1 MKRKNIILIS
11 LFLIMALIN
20 TGIVFAEDFKEVN
33 LSDNL
38 DKNQMIIDEETIDNQ
53 ENIINGL
60 PYKEEVGEDS
70 EAIIDDYEC
79 ISDEN
84 NDHNNLKGSNL
95 EANNLEST
103 IYVEAQKTNQNQ
115 MTDPTIQN
123 AINSANAGDTI
134 IIKGQTYAHC
144 HFIVNKTLTIIS
156 ETGTL
161 MTPCPSNTQGSRAH
175 GIFYIT
181 PEASGTIIKGFTLM
195 DDDEYTLENDYGIY
209 INGASNVQIINCTIE
224 SGIADGIRV
233 TNGTNTKVTDSLIKD
248 SNIGI
253 NIINSSQTTIKSN
266 EITNNTKTGIFI
278 SGSTRNTTIDANNIT
293 YNQATGINIVTADHI
308 YILNN
313 YISFNQKSGSGAGVY
328 VNCNITKIEILGNLF
343 RQNGQYGILNDYRTR
358 NMDAK
363 KGAEKLEVV
372 DNNYF
377 MGHTERT
384 VYHIDYVEYPGGP
397 YTYDSTTDTYT
408 NVGNGNGNYDI
419 DKSTVYLGYA
429 FLIDETICG
438 ATLYKAPNTGWS
450 ENGNRNL
457 MIGEITQVKKGTY
470 QIAITNASGSI
481 ATDFNSIYVTFYLNK
496 NNTESS
502 PQEGDV
508 YKTVLIKDGV
518 ATVSFSEKDYLESGN
533 VLLAVFPGLIGKTNV
548 DPHATF
554 NIADDQLPK
563 DSINTKIT
571 VSNMNTYPNSGAT
584 FTATLKD
591 EYGNPLAGK
600 TIKISL
606 NGNTL
611 TRTSDSKGKVSLPI
625 KLASEKTYT
634 ISLIFNGDDEYNKTS
649 AKASIVVKKT
659 GQKIVSS
666 NKAFAPNKA
675 SYYSITLKDENNKA
689 IANKYVKFTI
699 NRKTYSVKTNSKG
712 IAKVK
717 IKLSVK
723 KKYKISIKSAA
734 TKKYRAMTKTNYITI
749 KALKQ
754 KISSS
759 NVRYAP
765 KSVNYYSISLKD
777 QNNIAIANKKITV
790 KIGTKTY
797 SKKTNSKGTVK
808 IKINYSKKGTYKVTI
823 KSPKTKQYIAKS
835 KANKIVITSLK
846 QKIVSSNKKF
856 TPKASGY
863 YNITLKDENNKAIP
877 NKAVKFTLNKKT
889 YTIKTNSKGIARL
902 KINLTGDKAYALK
915 ISSPKTNQYKAMT
928 KTNNIT
934 VTRGSPKIL
943 SYNRTYSKNTEEE
956 YSVYLSDYAGKKL
969 SGEKI
974 SFEFDSRN
982 YTALTD
988 ANGMAKFIVNMENP
1002 GTYQVISK
1010 FLGNTL
1016 NKAISVTNTITIKD
1030 ATNTKFVDKNLPNS
1044 EIQKIIDSSNDE
1056 DTIEFLGDAYNNVK
1070 LNIDKSLNIKSEIG
1084 TVLNG
1089 APNSL
1094 VISINA
1100 DNVNV
1105 SSLIINPKE
1114 SDGIAINNSK
1124 DVNVFNNT
1132 IINSLNQS
1140 KINDYNN
1147 GSTLMPGTGI
1157 RVLNCENI
1165 LISKNTIKSFESGLY
1180 NEYSNNL
1187 SIEDNEISLNNYGI
1201 KYGFETSN
1209 TLIRNNQIIDN
1220 IGWYIMDEPEG
1231 PRGYGIFLNNSA
1243 VNVTIKD
1250 NNISNNYLGISIDS
1264 NNSTGIV
1271 ITSNL
1276 IADNSLEGI
1285 RFNAPYDLA
1294 ENAIEPIVTDNA
1306 IYRNAEGPS
1315 MMILGEMSANPFGI
1329 YGPGAEDESLRLKI
1343 GPNWYGVNS
1352 LRTWDYDTGI
1362 VGVGTM
1368 CPRIKAE
1375 VINFTN
1381 IEMLNLGT
1389 YKISFYK
1396 DGELATSLASFDIY
1410 ATLNRGTD
1418 KETEVHFNV
1427 INGTGNFSF
1436 EKNQFSDSDNK
1447 IEISVGS
1454 LINIVDRIY
1463 TVVYTYN
1470 VPESEIPV

>member
-1 MKRKNIILIS
+1 
-11 LFLIMALIN
+11 
-20 TGIVFAEDFKEVN
+20 
-33 LSDNL
+33 
-38 DKNQMIIDEETIDNQ
+38 
-53 ENIINGL
+53 
-60 PYKEEVGEDS
+60 
-70 EAIIDDYEC
+70 
-79 ISDEN
+79 
-84 NDHNNLKGSNL
+84 
-95 EANNLEST
+95 
-103 IYVEAQKTNQNQ
+103 
-115 MTDPTIQN
+115 
-123 AINSANAGDTI
+123 
-134 IIKGQTYAHC
+134 
-144 HFIVNKTLTIIS
+144 
-156 ETGTL
+156 
-161 MTPCPSNTQGSRAH
+161 
-175 GIFYIT
+175 
-181 PEASGTIIKGFTLM
+181 
-195 DDDEYTLENDYGIY
+195 
-209 INGASNVQIINCTIE
+209 
-224 SGIADGIRV
+224 
-233 TNGTNTKVTDSLIKD
+233 
-248 SNIGI
+248 
-253 NIINSSQTTIKSN
+253 
-266 EITNNTKTGIFI
+266 
-278 SGSTRNTTIDANNIT
+278 
-293 YNQATGINIVTADHI
+293 
-308 YILNN
+308 
-313 YISFNQKSGSGAGVY
+313 
-328 VNCNITKIEILGNLF
+328 
-343 RQNGQYGILNDYRTR
+343 
-358 NMDAK
+358 
-363 KGAEKLEVV
+363 
-372 DNNYF
+372 

-1010 FLGNTL
+1010 FLGNNL

-1089 APNSL
+1089 APNSP

-1114 SDGIAINNSK
+1114 SDGIVINNSK
-1124 DVNVFNNT
+1124 YVNVFNNT

-1381 IEMLNLGT
+1381 IEMLNPGT

-1454 LINIVDRIY
+1454 LINIVDRLY

>member
-1 MKRKNIILIS
+1 MKRKDIILIS
-11 LFLIMALIN
+11 LFLIIVLIN

-253 NIINSSQTTIKSN
+253 NIVNSSQTTIKSN

-675 SYYSITLKDENNKA
+675 SYYSIALKDENNKA

-749 KALKQ
+749 KTLKQ

-1089 APNSL
+1089 APNSP

-1114 SDGIAINNSK
+1114 SDGIVINNSK
-1124 DVNVFNNT
+1124 YVNVFNNT

-1147 GSTLMPGTGI
+1147 GSTLI
-1157 RVLNCENI
+1157 
-1165 LISKNTIKSFESGLY
+1165 ISKNTIKSFESGLY

-1315 MMILGEMSANPFGI
+1315 MMILGEMSANPNGI
-1329 YGPGAEDESLRLKI
+1329 YGAGQWDEELRLKLDA
-1343 GPNWYGVNS
+1343 NWYGVNS

-1381 IEMLNLGT
+1381 IEMLNPGT